1 LRDKMIDEKL
11 ILAVQKIASA
21 RKRREFPLLEQDY
34 PAGDVRFICEAFVDL
49 ARLMIKEKK

>member
-1 LRDKMIDEKL
+1 MIDEKL